1 MVDPF
6 IDLISKAGLFVFA
19 VFSIGI
25 LWTIIS
31 LEIVDSRKEIGI
43 LRSIGLSGLK
53 VSYIYIFQT
62 LVTGIIALTVAFFV
76 SRYAINF
83 YNGQI
88 MDQLQQIHLS
98 MYSITYRTPLYLVI
112 FLIIICTIS
121 LFYPLYKIMSQKIV
135 DIINERSQ
143 L

>member
-1 MVDPF
+1 
-6 IDLISKAGLFVFA
+6 
-19 VFSIGI
+19 
-25 LWTIIS
+25 
-31 LEIVDSRKEIGI
+31 
-43 LRSIGLSGLK
+43 
-53 VSYIYIFQT
+53 
-62 LVTGIIALTVAFFV
+62 
-76 SRYAINF
+76 
-83 YNGQI
+83 
-88 MDQLQQIHLS
+88 